1 MYHNETSTRVLIL
14 ALLRGL
20 LADPAPGA
28 TCLAMAAAPIVVPD
42 TTRRTIILDAG
53 GAIDP
58 VEVDGLGSLPPGG
71 GPASIRHLDRHDH
84 HRVVLVMRT
93 ITFVHGGL
101 DTRRPVRNVIA
112 VGGSH
117 EVLLEVDL
125 EGFSPEES
133 VRVGLNLV
141 GVKK

>member
-1 MYHNETSTRVLIL
+1 MKPPLVVLVL

-28 TCLAMAAAPIVVPD
+28 TRLAMAAAPIVVPA

-53 GAIDP
+53 RAIDP
-58 VEVDGLGSLPPGG
+58 VEVDGLGSLPLGG
-71 GPASIRHLDRHDH
+71 GPASVRHLDRHDH

-93 ITFVHGGL
+93 STFVHGGL

-112 VGGSH
+112 VGGSR

-125 EGFSPEES
+125 VGFSPEES
-133 VRVGLNLV
+133 VRVGLDLV
-141 GVKK
+141 AVHGL

>member
-1 MYHNETSTRVLIL
+1 MKPPLVIVL

-28 TCLAMAAAPIVVPD
+28 TRLAMAAAPIIVPA

-53 GAIDP
+53 RAIDP
-58 VEVDGLGSLPPGG
+58 VEVDGLGSPPFGG
-71 GPASIRHLDRHDH
+71 GPASVRHLDRHDH

-93 ITFVHGGL
+93 IRFVHGGL
-101 DTRRPVRNVIA
+101 DTRRLVRNVIA
-112 VGGSH
+112 VGGSR

-125 EGFSPEES
+125 VGFSPEES
-133 VRVGLNLV
+133 VRVGLDLV
-141 GVKK
+141 AVHGL

>member
-1 MYHNETSTRVLIL
+1 MKPPLVLVL
-14 ALLRGL
+14 ALIRGL
-20 LADPAPGA
+20 LADPAPGV
-28 TCLAMAAAPIVVPD
+28 TRLTMAAAPIVVPA

-53 GAIDP
+53 RAIDP

-71 GPASIRHLDRHDH
+71 GPASVHHLDRHDH

-101 DTRRPVRNVIA
+101 NTRRPVRNVIA
-112 VGGSH
+112 VGGSR

-125 EGFSPEES
+125 VGFSPDES
-133 VRVGLNLV
+133 IRVGLDLV
-141 GVKK
+141 AVHGL

>member
-1 MYHNETSTRVLIL
+1 MKPPLVVLVL

-28 TCLAMAAAPIVVPD
+28 TRLAMAATPIVVPA

-53 GAIDP
+53 RAIDP
-58 VEVDGLGSLPPGG
+58 VEVDGLGSLPFGG
-71 GPASIRHLDRHDH
+71 GPASVRHLDRHDH

-93 ITFVHGGL
+93 STFVHGGL

-112 VGGSH
+112 VGGSR
-117 EVLLEVDL
+117 EVLLKVNL
-125 EGFSPEES
+125 VGFSPEES
-133 VRVGLNLV
+133 VRVGLDLV
-141 GVKK
+141 AVHGL